1 MIDEPLGAFMYR
13 SSIILD
19 LSDSRIFHGLLLTIL
34 GSPSIFHGCRTPRGD
49 YVSVIN
55 THRFGLFWPI
65 SSTITQCIGVPK
77 RFPRLMIPEDRLR
90 VRRQYS

>member
-19 LSDSRIFHGLLLTIL
+19 LSHSGLFHGQLLTVL
-34 GSPSIFHGCRTPRGD
+34 GSPSNFHGCRTPRCD

-55 THRFGLFWPI
+55 THRFGD
-65 SSTITQCIGVPK
+65 SG
-77 RFPRLMIPEDRLR
+77 RFLGLLLSVLGSQSNFND
-90 VRRQYS
+90 